1 MQHVACRPSNTG
13 LGALQRQMDRFFQD
27 LTPRRPAWGPHLD
40 ISETADEI
48 RVEAEIP
55 GIDPSTVDIS
65 LEDKTLTIRGEKTV
79 EKEEEGRA
87 WRHVERRQGSFSRI
101 ITLPAPV
108 ESEKIEAVAK
118 DGVLT
123 LTLPKRQEARPR
135 KIEIRAE

>member
-101 ITLPAPV
+101 ITLSAPV
-108 ESEKIEAVAK
+108 ESEQIEAVAK

-123 LTLPKRQEARPR
+123 LTLPKRQEARPQ